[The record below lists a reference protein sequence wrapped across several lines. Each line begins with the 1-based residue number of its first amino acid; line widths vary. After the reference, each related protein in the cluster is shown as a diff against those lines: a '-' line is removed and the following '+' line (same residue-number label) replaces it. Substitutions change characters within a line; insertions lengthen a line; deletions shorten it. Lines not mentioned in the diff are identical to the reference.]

1 MDPQQTQQ
9 YAGMIAGMMGV
20 FAIIGFAFL
29 AFAIFLFW
37 RIFTKA
43 GLSGPLSLLVLIPG
57 IGWLIVLCILAF
69 SEWPVAPV
77 AVAPYYPPVYPPPPV
92 PPAPLPPSPTEL

>member
-43 GLSGPLSLLVLIPG
+43 SAG
-57 IGWLIVLCILAF
+57 
-69 SEWPVAPV
+69 
-77 AVAPYYPPVYPPPPV
+77 
-92 PPAPLPPSPTEL
+92 